1 VTLRFVVVLT
11 VLAHVAFVGSR
22 VTVSLFAIS
31 LGASPLTVGVLMSLY
46 AVLPMLTAVHAGR
59 RIDRGGA
66 AGPLLA
72 GLLVVA
78 GGVLLPVVWP
88 SLIALF
94 LAATVIGSGF
104 LFIHVALNNVV
115 GALAAPE
122 QRPASF
128 AWLAL
133 GFSIGGFFGPLAAG
147 FAIDGLGHRLAFLA
161 LAVFPAIAALVLW
174 RQRRRLPVPAP
185 TRSGAGEPHLADLLR
200 DVRLRH
206 AFIASAVLAMGW
218 DLYAFVVPIYGT
230 RIGLSASLIGI
241 VMGAFSAATFSVRLL
256 LPALA
261 RRVRE
266 WPMVVAAMIVAGAA
280 YALFPLAQSA
290 APLMALSFVLG
301 LGLGSA
307 QPFIMSLLYAAS
319 PPGRQGEVIGI
330 RTTMLSGSSTVL
342 PLAMGALGAA
352 LGMVT
357 VFWAM
362 ALVLLAGGG
371 LAWRR
376 VK

>member
-1 VTLRFVVVLT
+1 MTLRLVIVLT

-22 VTVSLFAIS
+22 VTVSLYAIS

-46 AVLPMLTAVHAGR
+46 AVLPMLLAVHAGR

-72 GLLVVA
+72 GLLAVA
-78 GGVLLPVVWP
+78 GGVLLPFAWP
-88 SLIALF
+88 VLAALF
-94 LAATVIGSGF
+94 IAATVIGTGF
-104 LFIHVALNNVV
+104 LLVHVALNNAV
-115 GALAAPE
+115 GALAAPD

-133 GFSIGGFFGPLAAG
+133 GFSVGGFFGPLAAG
-147 FAIDGLGHRLAFLA
+147 FAIDGFGHRLAFAVLA
-161 LAVFPAIAALVLW
+161 AFPAVAAAILW
-174 RQRRRLPVPAP
+174 RRRRRLPAHAP
-185 TRSGAGEPHLADLLR
+185 PRADAGERHLADLLR
-200 DVRLRH
+200 DARLRH

-241 VMGAFSAATFSVRLL
+241 VMGAFSAATFSVRLA

-266 WPMVVAAMIVAGAA
+266 WPMVVAAMLLAGLTF
-280 YALFPLAQSA
+280 ALFPLAQSV

-301 LGLGSA
+301 LGLGCA

-319 PPGRQGEVIGI
+319 PPGRQGEVIGV
-330 RTTMLSGSSTVL
+330 RTTMLGGSTTVV

-352 LGMVT
+352 LGMAP
-357 VFWAM
+357 VFWSM

-371 LAWRR
+371 FAWRR
-376 VK
+376 VE

>member
-1 VTLRFVVVLT
+1 MTLRLVIVFT
-11 VLAHVAFVGSR
+11 VLAHIGFVGSR
-22 VTVSLFAIS
+22 VTVSLQAIA

-46 AVLPMLTAVHAGR
+46 AALPMLLAVHAGR
-59 RIDRGGA
+59 RIDRAGV

-72 GLLVVA
+72 GLLTVAAGVV
-78 GGVLLPVVWP
+78 LPAAWP
-88 SLIALF
+88 GLATLF
-94 LAATVIGSGF
+94 FAATLIGTGF
-104 LFIHVALNNVV
+104 LFVHVALNNVV

-122 QRPASF
+122 ARAASF

-133 GFSIGGFFGPLAAG
+133 GFSVGGFFGPLVAG
-147 FAIDGLGHRLAFLA
+147 FAIDGLGHRLAFL
-161 LAVFPAIAALVLW
+161 LLSLFPAMAAAILW
-174 RQRRRLPVPAP
+174 QRRRRLPAHAAQK
-185 TRSGAGEPHLADLLR
+185 TDGGERRLADLLR
-200 DVRLRH
+200 DTRLRH

-241 VMGAFSAATFSVRLL
+241 IMGSFSAATFAVRLA

-266 WPMVVAAMIVAGAA
+266 WPMVVASMSVAGGA
-280 YALFPLAQSA
+280 YALFPFAASV

-301 LGLGSA
+301 LGLGCA

-330 RTTMLSGSSTVL
+330 RTTMLSGSHTVL

-352 LGMVT
+352 LGMAP
-357 VFWAM
+357 VFWSM
-362 ALVLLAGGG
+362 AVVLLAGGG
-371 LAWRR
+371 FAWRR

>member
-1 VTLRFVVVLT
+1 VTLRLVIALT

-22 VTVSLFAIS
+22 VTVSLHAIA
-31 LGASPLTVGVLMSLY
+31 LGATPLTVGVLMSLY
-46 AVLPMLTAVHAGR
+46 AALPMLIAVHAGR

-66 AGPLLA
+66 AGPMLA
-72 GLLVVA
+72 GLLAVA
-78 GGVLLPVVWP
+78 AGVLLPFAWP
-88 SLIALF
+88 SLAALF
-94 LAATVIGSGF
+94 VAATVIGTGF
-104 LFIHVALNNVV
+104 LFVHVALNNVT

-122 QRPASF
+122 RRAASF

-147 FAIDGLGHRLAFLA
+147 FAIDGLGHRLAFLV
-161 LAVFPAIAALVLW
+161 LAAFPAIAAAVLW
-174 RQRRRLPVPAP
+174 RRRRRVPAHVAP
-185 TRSGAGEPHLADLLR
+185 KAAGDHHLADLLR
-200 DVRLRH
+200 DARLRH

-241 VMGAFSAATFSVRLL
+241 VMGSFSAATFAVRLG

-266 WPMVVAAMIVAGAA
+266 WPMVVAAMTVAGAA
-280 YALFPLAQSA
+280 YALFPLAQSV
-290 APLMALSFVLG
+290 APLIALSFVLG
-301 LGLGSA
+301 LGLGCA

-330 RTTMLSGSSTVL
+330 RTTMLSGSHTVL

-352 LGMVT
+352 LGMAP
-357 VFWAM
+357 VFWTM
-362 ALVLLAGGG
+362 AAVLLAGGG
-371 LAWRR
+371 FAWRR